1 MIGSQGVEKFHAGVS
16 VTPLN
21 IRRIVVV
28 IGTTG
33 TGKSTIINM
42 LLNNDFSKDSCD
54 RPCSIGESAE
64 SVTKKHSW
72 WVSCKHER
80 MFADTMGF
88 SDPDNPDIE
97 VCVQLKKLIKAIEVG
112 IHCVIIVVKYGR
124 LSREER
130 ANLETM
136 KALFN
141 ESFAKHCVLVLTH
154 YDRGLSEHE
163 KKQAINKWIGNDA
176 QLKEFVSL
184 IGNRIIL
191 TDNSLG
197 MYEQISRPLR
207 QDCLEKL
214 NSIIEESDEPFNI
227 APETVLQVFITSLRK
242 FLERFMSFE
251 QASKTITELIEAI
264 GAEEIHAGD
273 ECPICLQNIEVID
286 IGQTE
291 CHIIFRKGCIQQ
303 ALDRNHNC
311 PVCQQVCNTI
321 YQTNFITQ

>member
-1 MIGSQGVEKFHAGVS
+1 MIGSQDVENFHEKAS

-21 IRRIVVV
+21 IRRAVVV

-42 LLNNDFSKDSCD
+42 LLNNDFSKDSCIS
-54 RPCSIGESAE
+54 PCSVGESAQ
-64 SVTKKHSW
+64 SVTKTHSW

-80 MFADTMGF
+80 MFADTIGF
-88 SDPDNPDIE
+88 INPDNPDIE
-97 VCVQLKKLIKAIEVG
+97 ICVQLKKLINAIEVG

-124 LSREER
+124 ISREER

-136 KALFN
+136 RALFD

-163 KKQAINKWIGNDA
+163 KQQAINKWIGNDA

-197 MYEQISRPLR
+197 MYEQVSRPLR

-214 NSIIEESDEPFNI
+214 NAIIEVSDEPFKI
-227 APETVLQVFITSLRK
+227 APETVLQVFITCLRK
-242 FLERFMSFE
+242 FLEHFMGFE
-251 QASKTITELIEAI
+251 QASKIITELIKAI
-264 GAEEIHAGD
+264 GAEEVYTGD
-273 ECPICLQNIEVID
+273 ECPKCEQNIPVID
-286 IGQTE
+286 IGQAP
-291 CHIIFRKGCIQQ
+291 CH
-303 ALDRNHNC
+303 L
-311 PVCQQVCNTI
+311 QVCNTI
-321 YQTNFITQ
+321 YQTNFNTL